1 MTPARVTFL
10 GIAPTVLVIGALMVV
25 PMMIMAAYSFME
37 ADSFGGVLP
46 HFSAEAYIHLLFER
60 DLDDSLIF
68 DGSYVAILL
77 RSLRVAGLATLITLL
92 AGFPVAYYIAT
103 RPPEK
108 RTLLI
113 LIITVPFWTNLL
125 IRTYSWILILR
136 DTGLV
141 NSGLQKLGL
150 IDQPLALLY
159 TEPAILFGLVY
170 TYAPFMV
177 LPLYSSLEKLDF
189 RLVEAARDLYCGRW
203 GALRHVVLPLVM
215 PGIVAGAILVFV
227 PCLGAFVAPDL
238 LGGGKELMI
247 STLIQLQFSSS
258 RNWPFGA
265 ALSLVLLAL
274 VMLTLTVS
282 ALRQTRGATQKE
294 GH

>member
-1 MTPARVTFL
+1 MTPRSATLL
-10 GIAPTVLVIGALMVV
+10 GIAPTFLVLGALMVV
-25 PMMIMAAYSFME
+25 PMLIMAAYSLME
-37 ADSFGGVLP
+37 ANSFGGVLP
-46 HFSAEAYIHLLFER
+46 HFSIEAYIHLLFER
-60 DLDDSLIF
+60 DLDDSLVF
-68 DGSYVAILL
+68 DGAYIAILL
-77 RSLRVAGLATLITLL
+77 RSLRIAGLATLVTLL
-92 AGFPVAYYIAT
+92 VGFPVAYYIAT
-103 RPPEK
+103 RPAEK

-113 LIITVPFWTNLL
+113 FIITVPFWTNLL
-125 IRTYSWILILR
+125 IRTYSWVLILR
-136 DTGLV
+136 DTGLI
-141 NSGLQKLGL
+141 NSTLQGLGL
-150 IDQPLALLY
+150 TDHPIQLLY
-159 TEPAILFGLVY
+159 TEGAILFGLVY

-203 GALRHVVLPLVM
+203 GALRHVVLPLVA
-215 PGIVAGAILVFV
+215 PGVVAGAILVFV

-282 ALRQTRGATQKE
+282 AVRQARNASQG

>member
-1 MTPARVTFL
+1 MTLRSATWF
-10 GIAPTVLVIGALMVV
+10 GIAPTVIVLGALMVA
-25 PMMIMAAYSFME
+25 PMMIMAAYSLME
-37 ADSFGGVLP
+37 ADSSGGVVP
-46 HFSAEAYIHLLFER
+46 RFSLEAYIHLLFER

-68 DGSYVAILL
+68 NGAYISILE
-77 RSLRVAGLATLITLL
+77 RSLRIAALATLITLL
-92 AGFPVAYYIAT
+92 IGFPVAYYIAT
-103 RPPEK
+103 RPPER

-113 LIITVPFWTNLL
+113 FLVTAPFWTNLL
-125 IRTYSWILILR
+125 IRTYSWVLILR
-136 DTGLV
+136 DTGLINRV
-141 NSGLQKLGL
+141 LQKVGL
-150 IDQPLALLY
+150 TDRPVQLLY
-159 TEPAILFGLVY
+159 TEVAILFGLVY

-189 RLVEAARDLYCGRW
+189 RLIEAARDLYCGRW
-203 GALRHVVLPLVM
+203 GTLRHVVLPLVA
-215 PGIVAGAILVFV
+215 PGVVAGAILVFV

-274 VMLTLTVS
+274 VMLTLT
-282 ALRQTRGATQKE
+282 ALAIRQAHNAAQAGR
-294 GH
+294 